1 MQNTVGLLTWLRRG
15 AFPCMAQWHISL
27 AFGVSV
33 TVAGT
38 VPESHRVP
46 SLFREIT
53 VFVVISI
60 LSTWIYLF
68 IWILV
73 WSCTRIFA
81 TPPPSRCRIV
91 VHDVP
96 LGRKGRRDG

>member
-15 AFPCMAQWHISL
+15 AFPCM
-27 AFGVSV
+27 G
-33 TVAGT
+33 TVAYFPRVWCKRYSSGYC
-38 VPESHRVP
+38 PGISPGSLSLPRDHRI
-46 SLFREIT
+46 RGHIN
-53 VFVVISI
+53 FV
-60 LSTWIYLF
+60 YMDLF